1 MNQTYN
7 NILADS
13 YYNSA
18 RLVNLSIF
26 QLGVFKYFPPGRLQV
41 LSHLPSASEILRVI
55 GASAAQLCFFT
66 LTLRHTRQLHDVKIA
81 QRLLQDSVC
90 DVVSGE
96 IPEFFMGIY
105 SASWENHGTKS
116 KWWIFQQATID
127 YWRVVFIPWIC
138 RQKFS
143 WEKPWS
149 EPWFADRERWSG
161 RTERGSG
168 AGTLW

>member
-1 MNQTYN
+1 MNQTYT

-13 YYNSA
+13 YYKSA

-66 LTLRHTRQLHDVKIA
+66 LTLRHTRQLADVKTA

-96 IPEFFMGIY
+96 IPDFLWGFIVPAGKIMELNPNGGFF
-105 SASWENHGTKS
+105 S
-116 KWWIFQQATID
+116 KPQLIT
-127 YWRVVFIPWIC
+127 
-138 RQKFS
+138 
-143 WEKPWS
+143 
-149 EPWFADRERWSG
+149 G
-161 RTERGSG
+161 G
-168 AGTLW
+168 